1 MATYGSEQ
9 GRIQHILQ
17 QAQMCS
23 IQENLAK
30 ARAYQGANTCA
41 SCIPKAP
48 NSGAIS
54 EYAYLLSQPN
64 CYNYVKPPVPSESV
78 RIARLIQATYEKENN
93 PLDPNTRFIQY
104 APTVFP
110 PACPPVGAEYLNAS
124 QPKPPSVCPILPN
137 TPLNP
142 ILPA

>member
-9 GRIQHILQ
+9 GRLSHILQ
-17 QAQMCS
+17 KAQLCS

-30 ARAYQGANTCA
+30 ARAYQGANNCV
-41 SCIPKAP
+41 SCKANTP
-48 NSGAIS
+48 PSSAIS
-54 EYAYLLSQPN
+54 EYAYILSQSN
-64 CYNYVKPPVPSESV
+64 CYNYVKPPVVPESV
-78 RIARLIQATYEKENN
+78 RIARLIQANVEIN
-93 PLDPNTRFIQY
+93 PMDSNTRFINY

-110 PACPPVGAEYLNAS
+110 PACPPVGADYLNAS
-124 QPKPPSVCPILPN
+124 QPKPPTVCPILPN